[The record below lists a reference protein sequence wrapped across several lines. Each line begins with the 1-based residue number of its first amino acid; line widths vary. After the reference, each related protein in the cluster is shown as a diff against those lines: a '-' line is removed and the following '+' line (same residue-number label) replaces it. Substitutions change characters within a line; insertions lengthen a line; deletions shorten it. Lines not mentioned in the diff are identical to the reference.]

1 MKKYI
6 LEDLS
11 GLNCRVFGLVST
23 HPFYQVVWDLKR
35 VTNMT
40 FEREEDVEWTTRNE
54 VCYAPIYR
62 FHDLATDSVYE
73 IVRNH
78 ATQGLLA
85 PEMKSVDAF
94 LIETNYAGNFSITTN
109 SLRQSK
115 FVQYCFSIELSTLK
129 TESQMRLRLN

>member
-1 MKKYI
+1 M
-6 LEDLS
+6 
-11 GLNCRVFGLVST
+11 
-23 HPFYQVVWDLKR
+23 
-35 VTNMT
+35 
-40 FEREEDVEWTTRNE
+40 EWTTRNE